1 MNEEITTP
9 LWLMSP
15 LAVLGAGLMLALVL
29 GMLLQRFKVPKLYGA
44 VIAGLLL
51 GATGGELIDRPLLS
65 QFQELLNAASALV
78 LFEVGRKMDLAWLL
92 RSGRQGGSLLLAT
105 LARLL
110 AVALTL
116 GLLGL
121 PWGAAIFI
129 ASILIAVN
137 PVIVNSMVAD
147 ENASGTGTFATANM
161 VGLSSLVALLMLGVT
176 MAWTRSQGLDARDGL
191 GGFGEELLR
200 QGGKLVLGAAIA
212 LLCYGLYAAATRLCK
227 VPATMR
233 PGMLLAA
240 LLIDLGLCSVSAA
253 SALLSLLL
261 MGLLLRNAERRD
273 NVFQAQL
280 KTAQDI
286 GYVLLF
292 LMSAALVDLQQLA
305 RGSTL
310 LAALAVFAVRILA
323 TRLALVP
330 GTAWDR
336 NKKHAMAL
344 SMCSLVS
351 YGGLVV
357 DTTLNAYTGL
367 DAASTE
373 LMGALLALNVLLA
386 PGLTWLGLRM
396 AGETYR
402 QGTSHEARPAT
413 ARNTGKQEKV
423 EA

>member
-1 MNEEITTP
+1 MNDELSTP
-9 LWLMSP
+9 LWLLSP

-51 GATGGELIDRPLLS
+51 GATGGNLIDRPLLS

-105 LARLL
+105 FARLA

-121 PWGAAIFI
+121 PWSAAIFI

-147 ENASGTGTFATANM
+147 ENASGTSTFATANM
-161 VGLSSLVALLMLGVT
+161 VGLSSLVALLMLAVT
-176 MAWTRSQGLDARDGL
+176 MAWTRSQGVDATN
-191 GGFGEELLR
+191 GFGEELLR
-200 QGGKLVLGAAIA
+200 QGGKLVLGAGIA
-212 LLCYGLYAAATRLCK
+212 LLSYGLYAAATRLCK

-240 LLIDLGLCSVSAA
+240 LLIDLGLCSVSA
-253 SALLSLLL
+253 SSSLLSLLL
-261 MGLLLRNAERRD
+261 MGLLLRNVERRD

-280 KTAQDI
+280 QTAQDI

-305 RGSTL
+305 QGHIL
-310 LAALAVFAVRILA
+310 LAALAVFVVRFVA
-323 TRLALVP
+323 TRAELVP
-330 GTAWDR
+330 GTDWDR

-367 DAASTE
+367 DPTSTS

-396 AGETYR
+396 AGETYQR
-402 QGTSHEARPAT
+402 VNPEGGRE
-413 ARNTGKQEKV
+413 
-423 EA
+423 

>member
-1 MNEEITTP
+1 MNEELTTP
-9 LWLMSP
+9 LWLLSP

-29 GMLLQRFKVPKLYGA
+29 GMLLQRFRVPKLYGA
-44 VIAGLLL
+44 VLAGLLL
-51 GATGGELIDRPLLS
+51 GATGGNLIDRPLLA

-105 LARLL
+105 FARCV

-116 GLLGL
+116 RLVGL
-121 PWGAAIFI
+121 PWGASIFI

-147 ENASGTGTFATANM
+147 ENASGTSTFATANM
-161 VGLSSLVALLMLGVT
+161 VGLSSLVALLMLALT
-176 MAWTRSQGLDARDGL
+176 MAWTRSQGLEATS
-191 GGFGEELLR
+191 GFGEELMR

-212 LLCYGLYAAATRLCK
+212 LLSYGLYAAATRLCK

-253 SALLSLLL
+253 SSLLSLLL
-261 MGLLLRNAERRD
+261 MGLLLRNVERRD

-305 RGSTL
+305 QGWTL
-310 LAALAVFAVRILA
+310 LAALAVFAVRIAA
-323 TRLALVP
+323 TRAALVP
-330 GTAWDR
+330 ATAWDR

-367 DAASTE
+367 DATSSE
-373 LMGALLALNVLLA
+373 MMGALLALNVLLA

-396 AGETYR
+396 AGETYHQDAR
-402 QGTSHEARPAT
+402 QGAPHQERGI
-413 ARNTGKQEKV
+413 GKKEEV

>member
-1 MNEEITTP
+1 MNEDLATP
-9 LWLMSP
+9 LWLLSP

-44 VIAGLLL
+44 VLAGLLL
-51 GATGGELIDRPLLS
+51 GATGGNLIDRPLLA
-65 QFQELLNAASALV
+65 QFQELLNAATALV

-105 LARLL
+105 LARFV

-116 GLLGL
+116 RLFGL

-129 ASILIAVN
+129 ASILVAVH

-147 ENASGTGTFATANM
+147 ENASGTSTFATANM
-161 VGLSSLVALLMLGVT
+161 VGLSSLVALLMLALT
-176 MAWTRSQGLDARDGL
+176 MAWTRSQGLDSPTS
-191 GGFGEELLR
+191 FGEELMR

-212 LLCYGLYAAATRLCK
+212 LLSYGLYAAATRLLK
-227 VPATMR
+227 VPATLR

-240 LLIDLGLCSVSAA
+240 LLIDLGLCSISAA
-253 SALLSLLL
+253 SSLLSLLL
-261 MGLLLRNAERRD
+261 MGLLLRNVERRD

-305 RGSTL
+305 QGWTL
-310 LAALAVFAVRILA
+310 LAALVVFAVRIGA
-323 TRLALVP
+323 TRLALWP
-330 GTAWDR
+330 ASAWDR
-336 NKKHAMAL
+336 TKKHAMAL

-367 DAASTE
+367 DADSTA

-402 QGTSHEARPAT
+402 NER
-413 ARNTGKQEKV
+413 
-423 EA
+423 

>member
-1 MNEEITTP
+1 MNEDFSTP
-9 LWLMSP
+9 LWLLSP
-15 LAVLGAGLMLALVL
+15 LAVLGFGLMLALVL

-44 VIAGLLL
+44 VLAGLLL
-51 GATGGELIDRPLLS
+51 GATGGNLIDRPLLA

-105 LARLL
+105 LARFV
-110 AVALTL
+110 AVAVTL
-116 GLLGL
+116 RLLGL
-121 PWGAAIFI
+121 PWGASIFI

-137 PVIVNSMVAD
+137 PVIVNSMAAD
-147 ENASGTGTFATANM
+147 ENASGTSTFATANM
-161 VGLSSLVALLMLGVT
+161 VGLSSLVALLMLALT
-176 MAWTRSQGLDARDGL
+176 MAWTRSQGVDATT
-191 GGFGEELLR
+191 GFGEELMR

-212 LLCYGLYAAATRLCK
+212 LLSYGLYAAATRLCK

-253 SALLSLLL
+253 SSLLSLLL
-261 MGLLLRNAERRD
+261 MGLLLRNVERRD

-292 LMSAALVDLQQLA
+292 LMSAALVDLQGLA
-305 RGSTL
+305 QGWTL
-310 LAALAVFAVRILA
+310 LGALAVFAVRILA
-323 TRLALVP
+323 TRAALVP
-330 GTAWDR
+330 ATAWDR

-344 SMCSLVS
+344 QMCSLVS

-367 DAASTE
+367 DPASSE
-373 LMGALLALNVLLA
+373 MMGALLALNVLLA

-396 AGETYR
+396 AGETYGQEAR
-402 QGTSHEARPAT
+402 QGGPHEERSVGYKEEMKA
-413 ARNTGKQEKV
+413 
-423 EA
+423 

>member
-1 MNEEITTP
+1 MNEDFSTP

-44 VIAGLLL
+44 VLAGLLL
-51 GATGGELIDRPLLS
+51 GATGGNLIDRPLLA

-92 RSGRQGGSLLLAT
+92 KSGRQGGSLLLAT
-105 LARLL
+105 LARCV
-110 AVALTL
+110 AVAVTL
-116 GLLGL
+116 RLVGL
-121 PWGAAIFI
+121 PWGASIFI

-147 ENASGTGTFATANM
+147 ENASGTSTFATANM
-161 VGLSSLVALLMLGVT
+161 VGLSSLVALLVLALT
-176 MAWTRSQGLDARDGL
+176 MAWTRSQGMDATT
-191 GGFGEELLR
+191 GFGEELMR

-212 LLCYGLYAAATRLCK
+212 LLSYGLYAAATRLCK

-253 SALLSLLL
+253 SSLLSLLL
-261 MGLLLRNAERRD
+261 MGLLLRNVERRD

-292 LMSAALVDLQQLA
+292 LMSAALVDLQGLA
-305 RGSTL
+305 QGWTL
-310 LAALAVFAVRILA
+310 LGALAVFAVRIVA
-323 TRLALVP
+323 TRAALVP
-330 GTAWDR
+330 ATAWDR

-367 DAASTE
+367 DPASSE
-373 LMGALLALNVLLA
+373 MMGALLALNVLLA

-402 QGTSHEARPAT
+402 QGAPHEERSIKHKEEMKA
-413 ARNTGKQEKV
+413 
-423 EA
+423 

>member
-1 MNEEITTP
+1 MNDDFSTP
-9 LWLMSP
+9 LWLLSP
-15 LAVLGAGLMLALVL
+15 LAVLGGGLMLALVIGL
-29 GMLLQRFKVPKLYGA
+29 SLQRFKVPKLYGA

-51 GATGGELIDRPLLS
+51 GSTGGGLIDRALLT
-65 QFQELLNAASALV
+65 QFQELLNAAAALV

-105 LARLL
+105 FARYL
-110 AVALTL
+110 AVTVTL
-116 GLLGL
+116 GLIGL
-121 PWGAAIFI
+121 PWGSAIFI
-129 ASILIAVN
+129 GSILIAVN

-147 ENASGTGTFATANM
+147 ENASGTSTFATANM
-161 VGLSSLVALLMLGVT
+161 VGLSSLVALLVLAIT
-176 MAWTRSQGLDARDGL
+176 MAWTRSHGQDATGDF
-191 GGFGEELLR
+191 GGELMR

-212 LLCYGLYAAATRLCK
+212 LFSYGLYALATRLCK

-240 LLIDLGLCSVSAA
+240 LLIDLGLCSISAS

-261 MGLLLRNAERRD
+261 MGVLLRNAERRD

-280 KTAQDI
+280 QTAQDI

-292 LMSAALVDLQQLA
+292 LMSAALVDLGQLA
-305 RGSTL
+305 SGWTL
-310 LAALAVFAVRILA
+310 LAALAVFAVRIVA
-323 TRLALVP
+323 TRIALWP
-330 GTAWDR
+330 ATAWDGR
-336 NKKHAMAL
+336 KKHAMAL

-357 DTTLNAYTGL
+357 DNTLNAYTGL
-367 DAASTE
+367 DPASTE

-402 QGTSHEARPAT
+402 QGRDGLSK
-413 ARNTGKQEKV
+413 NKQ
-423 EA
+423 

>member
-1 MNEEITTP
+1 MNDELTTP
-9 LWLMSP
+9 LWLLSP
-15 LAVLGAGLMLALVL
+15 LAVLGAGLMLALVA
-29 GMLLQRFKVPKLYGA
+29 GMLLQRLRIPKLYGA
-44 VIAGLLL
+44 VLAGLLL
-51 GATGGELIDRPLLS
+51 GATGAELIDRALLA
-65 QFQELLNAASALV
+65 QFQELLNAAAALV

-105 LARLL
+105 FARLV
-110 AVALTL
+110 AVALTIR
-116 GLLGL
+116 LLGL

-147 ENASGTGTFATANM
+147 ENASGTSTFATANM
-161 VGLSSLVALLMLGVT
+161 VGLSSLVALLVLALT
-176 MAWTRSQGLDARDGL
+176 MAWTRSQGLDAGTS
-191 GGFGEELLR
+191 FGEELMR
-200 QGGKLVLGAAIA
+200 QGGKLVLGAGIA
-212 LLCYGLYAAATRLCK
+212 LLSYGLYAAATRLCK
-227 VPATMR
+227 VPATLR

-240 LLIDLGLCSVSAA
+240 LLIDLGLCSISSS

-261 MGLLLRNAERRD
+261 MGLLLRNVERRD

-292 LMSAALVDLQQLA
+292 LMSAALVDLQGLA
-305 RGSTL
+305 QGWTL
-310 LAALAVFAVRILA
+310 LGALAVFAVRIGA
-323 TRLALVP
+323 TRLALWP
-330 GTAWDR
+330 GSAWDR

-367 DAASTE
+367 DQASTE

-402 QGTSHEARPAT
+402 PLGESRKDGVHP
-413 ARNTGKQEKV
+413 
-423 EA
+423 

>member
-1 MNEEITTP
+1 MNEDLSTS
-9 LWLMSP
+9 LWLLSP

-51 GATGGELIDRPLLS
+51 GSTGLNMIDRALLT
-65 QFQELLNAASALV
+65 QFQELLNAAAALV

-92 RSGRQGGSLLLAT
+92 RSGRQGASLLLAT
-105 LARLL
+105 VLRGAATAVILA
-110 AVALTL
+110 
-116 GLLGL
+116 LLGL
-121 PWGAAIFI
+121 PWSAAIFI
-129 ASILIAVN
+129 GSILIAVN
-137 PVIVNSMVAD
+137 PVIVSSMVAD
-147 ENASGTGTFATANM
+147 ENASGTSTFATNNM
-161 VGLSSLVALLMLGVT
+161 VGISNLVALLALGLT
-176 MAWTRSQGLDARDGL
+176 LAWTRSHGVDATA
-191 GGFGEELLR
+191 GFWEELVR
-200 QGGKLVLGAAIA
+200 QGGKLVLGALIA
-212 LLCYGLYAAATRLCK
+212 AFSYGVYALATRLCK

-261 MGLLLRNAERRD
+261 MGVLLRNVEKRD

-292 LMSAALVDLQQLA
+292 LMSAALVDLRLVLEGWIWLSA
-305 RGSTL
+305 CV
-310 LAALAVFAVRILA
+310 VFAVRIAA
-323 TRLALVP
+323 TRLALWP
-330 GTAWDR
+330 ATAWSER
-336 NKKHAMAL
+336 KKHAMTL

-357 DTTLNAYTGL
+357 DNSLNAYTGL
-367 DAASTE
+367 DPSSTAV
-373 LMGALLALNVLLA
+373 MNILLALNVLLA
-386 PGLTWLGLRM
+386 PGLTWLGLRL

-402 QGTSHEARPAT
+402 GGAQ
-413 ARNTGKQEKV
+413 
-423 EA
+423 